1 MGGADI
7 FCILCGNPCHGMDN
21 IHEEV
26 INDYKNG
33 MDLYDDKIYKYII
46 DAYIKNPNLIKDLN
60 EFRKKTLWMNNCTM
74 LLINN
79 KVEHNCK
86 ETGCLATFE
95 NENGTYEYIEYSLY
109 GRDPFELSDEKYG
122 RFIHT
127 DCYEYIK
134 LKYNIELK
142 YSNLPLPLNDR
153 TYGNKPIKFVDY
165 GGIEKYWEQDFD
177 FVKVFLNNKQ
187 FLCSSPLK
195 NDKNITQIKKNI
207 NSMKISNKY
216 LLRPSPPIS
225 ATFYA
230 DDIIKIGNNG
240 KLWTIRNGKWNEI
253 KKEVCEISITFNYHI
268 KTKKNTNKN
277 TKQIHKK
284 QINFFKK
291 LSWIGQYNKY
301 GLFIKNFTVDKN
313 IGYATIVTTFDNKD
327 MIEKLFL

>member
-21 IHEEV
+21 SHEEV
-26 INDYKNG
+26 IDDYHKG
-33 MDLYDDKIYKYII
+33 MELYNYETYKYII
-46 DAYIKNPNLIKDLN
+46 DPYLKNPNLMKDLN
-60 EFRKKTLWMNNCTM
+60 EFRKKTLWMNKCTM

-86 ETGCLATFE
+86 ETGGLATFE
-95 NENGTYEYIEYSLY
+95 NENGTYEYIEYSFY
-109 GRDPFELSDEKYG
+109 GREPFDFLYEKYG

-153 TYGNKPIKFVDY
+153 TYGNKPIQFVDY
-165 GGIEKYWEQDFD
+165 GNIEKYWEQDFD

-187 FLCSSPLK
+187 FLCSSPLE

-207 NSMKISNKY
+207 NSIKISNKY

-230 DDIIKIGNNG
+230 DGPIKVGNNG
-240 KLWTIRNGKWNEI
+240 KLWIIKNGKWNEI
-253 KKEVCEISITFNYHI
+253 KKEVCEISITFNSNI
-268 KTKKNTNKN
+268 KN
-277 TKQIHKK
+277 TKKIHKK
-284 QINFFKK
+284 QINFLKK

-301 GLFIKNFTVDKN
+301 GSFIKNFTIDKN
-313 IGYATIVTTFDNKD
+313 IGYATILTTVDNKD